1 MLPAELTRVFVN
13 LRKIRENNEDIYFV
27 VLVWLL
33 NSECQLYV
41 HVLTKCRT
49 RLTYA
54 SEKQALCSIP
64 RDAFS
69 TNQETWV
76 SLVILLK

>member
-54 SEKQALCSIP
+54 SGSTP